1 MRNFIAYCA
10 VAALL
15 IAFMCGI
22 ITCKGSEQSKA
33 AENGGES
40 NPATL
45 NFSEKP
51 PAFVLNKAAGAEQS
65 GIFYVGYMTNYTNIA
80 NGLQAALEAFSQK
93 NNIPVDLREV
103 NFEEDMPLNIPVI
116 CVDFNAL
123 DDKAFNKLAKY
134 VTEGNG
140 MLIIQ
145 NVRELNKLGKA
156 LKCDVTWAEPSN
168 EDMRK
173 PGTLRAGFINEEPR
187 VFAAMINAFDTLAW
201 NTNDPNAPIYA
212 AFIADALSAAL
223 VQGGMVEKVEPA
235 PLQIAGAYTESGV
248 TIGIRANQIKD
259 APSATISLKLL
270 DVRNNSLGDY
280 TRDIKFDQKQKE
292 DFFAFKTDPVENPY
306 LYRLQVEYKLP
317 DFTIAYTRSLAEI
330 IGIMNVK
337 LLGQNEVYAN
347 SLSSMRVIA
356 LNEVD
361 NSPIPNA
368 EVKMLVQAG
377 GEPISV
383 SGKTD
388 KTGTLDLPF
397 TVGDIKQDSLKLE
410 VDVKSALGTEKITQD
425 LKVKRA
431 YKIMLNTDKPIYK
444 PGQMMHVRALAMQM
458 PSMQPVSGMPLLL
471 EIEDAKGNKLFKK
484 DLELSS
490 FGIASTDFQ
499 LADEINLG
507 TWTVRATVAEKESQ
521 EKKVDVKRYVLPKF
535 KVDVKPEKTF
545 YMPGDV
551 VKGEI
556 QSDYFFGKPVANAD
570 VKIDFVAFEVE
581 ETVMGTVQ
589 GKTDD
594 NGNFK
599 FEYQLKDYFVGHP
612 LTKGDAP
619 VILNVTVTDTAAQKV
634 EKSATIT
641 VSKDPIHVYAIPE
654 SGKLVPG
661 VENIIYLMATY
672 PDGSPAEG
680 ATFTISGNSIE
691 ADKLGIAT
699 VTATPTEQAYT
710 MTVEVADKRGAEA
723 TKDFRF
729 DINAAEE
736 QALLRLDKV
745 FTKVGDTLNAT
756 VFSSLGAGSV
766 YLDIIRDGQTV
777 LTKAMTLEN
786 GKATESI
793 DLSTDFF
800 GTLIV
805 NAYQI
810 NRTGQIVRDTKSLY
824 VSRADDL
831 TIAITPDKETYRP
844 GEEATF
850 NFSVTGTDSKPLM
863 TALGVIV
870 VDEAVFALSEMQPG
884 LEKVYFTLE
893 KEIMKPRYEIHE
905 FVPDQFVLNPI
916 RPEEKDRMLAAQV
929 LAAAA
934 SNDVQYSLDVNT
946 AQNKVED
953 YYKTLEKLLDD
964 QMAPMIRAMQD
975 WADKAAPDDL
985 AKMNSLRDLV
995 NALVKSGALTEAQT
1009 QDPWGNDVI
1018 FPGWV
1023 MPTTLLI
1030 YSKGPDGE
1038 LGTSDDVWVN
1048 KENAFK
1054 NDKCPRLQKFD
1065 VELWQLAQKLQS
1077 ADMTRSRLLQQQGRR
1092 VFMGGRRGDMLMEKN
1107 REMAMDAMPEA
1118 MPMPAPAGAAE
1129 AGGAAPPAPTE
1140 KPRLRQFFP
1149 ETLYFNAQ
1157 VLTDKDGKAT
1167 LKIPM
1172 ADNITT
1178 WRMSTFA
1185 SGMTG
1190 QLGSMQTGIR
1200 VFQDFF
1206 IDLNL
1211 PVALTQSDY
1220 VEVPVAVYNY
1230 LKEEQTVTLTLEIG
1244 EDKWFE
1250 LTGPEKVDLKI
1261 GPDAVAV
1268 AYFPV
1273 KATKVGSHAFTVL
1286 AEGSAGLKDY
1296 IKKSVDVEPDGKMF
1310 ELVQNGKISS
1320 GDKPA
1325 DFAVEIPQEA
1335 VPDAYK
1341 IFVKVYPG
1349 VMAQVQEGLDR
1360 MLQMPCGCFE
1370 QTSSSTYP
1378 NVLVLDYMKRA
1389 KKITPEIQMKAEG
1402 FINLG
1407 YQKLVAFEVK
1417 GGGFSWFGDAPA
1429 NQILTS
1435 YGLMEF
1441 HDLSQVYTIDPNVI
1455 SRTQSWLASQQ
1466 KEDGHWDPDAA
1477 YLHQESWGKIQNSS
1491 LLVTA
1496 YVMWALEH
1504 TKYEGPQMAK
1514 GFDYMTQHM
1523 AEADNAYTLALMLN
1537 AYALDK
1543 KHEKELATII
1553 DKLLG
1558 MKKSDGDKVWW
1569 EAGVASGTYSSG
1581 DSANIETTA
1590 IIAIGLMNA
1599 EQQIPLISQIMNY
1612 LIAQKQPDGAW
1623 PGTQATILALRAL
1636 LLSVAKSQEKV
1647 NGEVTVTVGD
1657 AREDFAIEPKNAD
1670 VMHILDF
1677 KGATKLGQN
1686 KISLSFDGEGGMM
1699 YQVVTRY
1706 YSPWKEVPVPKEE
1719 PLTITVK
1726 YDKTQLERDDI
1737 VTANITIKN
1746 NAPGEMKMVMV
1757 DLGIPPGFE
1766 VQQNTLW
1773 DLVETGKVQRFETTG
1788 RQIILYLETM
1798 KSGESL
1804 ELSYKMQAKFVI
1816 KAKAPKSTVYQ
1827 YYNPDKRAESQ
1838 PFDIEVKGQ

>member
-1 MRNFIAYCA
+1 MRSLIAYCA
-10 VAALL
+10 VAAMLL
-15 IAFMCGI
+15 AFLGI
-22 ITCKGSEQSKA
+22 IALTGSQQA
-33 AENGGES
+33 TPAENAG
-40 NPATL
+40 NPAL
-45 NFSEKP
+45 HFSENP
-51 PAFVLNKAAGAEQS
+51 PAFVLNKAAGTEQA

-80 NGLQAALEAFSQK
+80 TGLQGALGAFSQK
-93 NNIPVDLREV
+93 NNIPVDLREI
-103 NFEEDMPLNIPVI
+103 NFQEDTPLNMPVI
-116 CVDFNAL
+116 CVDVNAL
-123 DDKAFNKLAKY
+123 DQKAYDKLAKY
-134 VTEGNG
+134 VTDGNG
-140 MLIIQ
+140 VLLIE
-145 NVRELNKLGKA
+145 NARELNRLADMLHQEIKW
-156 LKCDVTWAEPSN
+156 VEPKSRN
-168 EDMRK
+168 LRK
-173 PGTLRAGFINEEPR
+173 PGNLRVG
-187 VFAAMINAFDTLAW
+187 MINDKPRIFASLINAIDTMAW
-201 NTNDPNAPIYA
+201 NPNDPNRPIYQEFVA
-212 AFIADALSAAL
+212 GALSEAL
-223 VQGGMVEKVEPA
+223 ASGGMVEKIEPT
-235 PLQIAGAYTESGV
+235 PLQIAGAYTDTGV
-248 TIGIRANQIKD
+248 TIGIRANQVGD

-280 TRDIKFDQKQKE
+280 TREIKFDQKQKE
-292 DFFAFKTDPVENPY
+292 DSFEFKTDPISNPY
-306 LYRLQVEYKLP
+306 LYRLRVEYKLP
-317 DFTIAYTRSLAEI
+317 DFTIAYTKTLAEI

-347 SLSSMRVIA
+347 SPSSMRVIA

-361 NSPIPNA
+361 NSPIPDA
-368 EVKMLVQAG
+368 EVKMTVQGA

-388 KTGTLDLPF
+388 ATGTLDLPF
-397 TVGDIKQDSLKLE
+397 MVGDVKQDALKVE
-410 VDVKSALGTEKITQD
+410 VDVKSALGAEKITQD

-431 YKIMLNTDKPIYK
+431 YKILLNTDKPIYK
-444 PGQMMHVRALAMQM
+444 PGQMMYVRALAMEM
-458 PSMQPVSGMPLLL
+458 PSMKPVTGMPLLL
-471 EIEDAKGNKLFKK
+471 EIEDSKGNKLFKK
-484 DLELSS
+484 DLELSN

-499 LADEINLG
+499 LADEINMG
-507 TWTVRATVAEKESQ
+507 TWTVRAVVAEKESQ

-556 QSDYFFGKPVANAD
+556 QCDYFFGKPVANSD
-570 VKIDFVAFEVE
+570 VKIDFVSFEVE
-581 ETVMGTVQ
+581 ETVMGTIQ
-589 GKTDD
+589 GKTDE
-594 NGNFK
+594 NGNYK

-619 VILNVTVTDTAAQKV
+619 VVLNVTVTDTADQKV
-634 EKSATIT
+634 EKSAGLT

-661 VENIIYLMATY
+661 VENIIYLMAAY
-672 PDGSPAEG
+672 PDGSPADG
-680 ATFTISGNSIE
+680 ATFTIDGKAID

-699 VTATPTEQAYT
+699 VTTTPGEAAYKI
-710 MTVEVADKRGAEA
+710 TVEVADKRGAKA
-723 TKDFRF
+723 TANFTF
-729 DINAAEE
+729 NINAAEE
-736 QALLRLDKV
+736 QVLLRLDKV
-745 FTKVGDTLNAT
+745 FTKVGDTLTAT
-756 VFSSLGAGSV
+756 VFSSLGTGSV

-786 GKATESI
+786 GKAAESI
-793 DLSTDFF
+793 DLSADFF

-810 NRTGQIVRDTKSLY
+810 NRTGQIVRDSKSLY

-831 TIAITPDKETYRP
+831 TISVTPDKETYKP

-850 NFSVTGTDSKPLM
+850 NFSVTGPDSKPLM

-905 FVPDQFVLNPI
+905 FVPDVFILNPI

-934 SNDVQYSLDVNT
+934 ANDVQYSLDVNT
-946 AQNKVED
+946 AENKVDD
-953 YYKTLEKLLDD
+953 YYKTLEKMLDD
-964 QMAPMIRAMQD
+964 QMAPMIKAMQD
-975 WADKAAPDDL
+975 WADKATPDEL
-985 AKMNSLRDLV
+985 QKMNSLRDLV
-995 NALVKSGALTEAQT
+995 NALVKSGALKEEQT
-1009 QDPWGNDVI
+1009 KDPWGNDVI

-1023 MPTTLLI
+1023 MPTKALI

-1038 LGTSDDVWVN
+1038 LGTSDDVWIDKDNV
-1048 KENAFK
+1048 FK
-1054 NDKCPRLQKFD
+1054 QDKFPQIHKYD
-1065 VELWQLAQKLQS
+1065 MELWQLAQKLQS
-1077 ADMTRSRLLQQQGRR
+1077 ADITRSNQLQQQGLRR
-1092 VFMGGRRGDMLMEKN
+1092 FGPRGGRGGMLMEKN
-1107 REMAMDAMPEA
+1107 GAMEMDAMRAEA
-1118 MPMPAPAGAAE
+1118 GPMPAPMAGAE
-1129 AGGAAPPAPTE
+1129 APMAPGAPAE

-1157 VLTDKDGKAT
+1157 ILTDNDGKAT

-1185 SGMTG
+1185 SGMGG
-1190 QLGSMQTGIR
+1190 QLGSMQSGIR

-1211 PVALTQSDY
+1211 PVALTQNDY

-1230 LKEEQTVTLTLEIG
+1230 LKQEQTVTLTLEIG
-1244 EDKWFE
+1244 DDKWFE
-1250 LTGPEKVDLKI
+1250 LTGPEKVDVKV
-1261 GPDAVAV
+1261 GPDAVAS

-1273 KATKVGSHAFTVL
+1273 KATKVGSHSFTVL
-1286 AEGSAGLKDY
+1286 AEGSAGLKDE

-1310 ELVQNGKISS
+1310 ELVQNGKIAS
-1320 GDKPA
+1320 GDKP
-1325 DFAVEIPQEA
+1325 VELTAKIPEDA

-1341 IFVKVYPG
+1341 IFVKIYPG
-1349 VMAQVQEGLDR
+1349 VMAQVQDGLDR

-1378 NVLVLDYMKRA
+1378 NVLVLDYMKRT
-1389 KKITPEIQMKAEG
+1389 KKSTPEIQMKAEG

-1417 GGGFSWFGDAPA
+1417 GGGFSWFGDEPA

-1441 HDLSQVYTIDPNVI
+1441 YDLAQVYTIDPNVI
-1455 SRTQSWLASQQ
+1455 SRTQAWLASKQQ
-1466 KEDGHWDPDAA
+1466 EDGHWDPDKA
-1477 YLHQESWGKIQNSS
+1477 YLHQESWSKIQNSG

-1504 TKYEGPQMAK
+1504 TKYTGPQMDK
-1514 GFDYMTQHM
+1514 GFGYMTAHM
-1523 AEADNAYTLALMLN
+1523 GEADNAYTLALMLN

-1543 KHEKELATII
+1543 KHEKELAAVI

-1558 MKKSDGDKVWW
+1558 MKKSEGDKVWW
-1569 EAGVASGTYSSG
+1569 EAGVSSGTYSSG
-1581 DSANIETTA
+1581 NSADIETTA
-1590 IIAIGLMNA
+1590 MIAIGLINA
-1599 EQQIPLISQIMNY
+1599 EQQIPLVGQIMNY
-1612 LIAQKQPDGAW
+1612 LVAQKQPDGAW

-1647 NGEVTVTVGD
+1647 NGEVTVKVGD
-1657 AREDFAIEPKNAD
+1657 ARQDFAIDPKTSD
-1670 VMHILDF
+1670 MYHILDF
-1677 KGATKLGQN
+1677 KNDTKPGEN
-1686 KISLSFDGEGGMM
+1686 KISLEFDGEGGMM
-1699 YQVVTRY
+1699 YQIVTRY
-1706 YSPWKEVPVPKEE
+1706 YSPWKDIEVPKEE
-1719 PLTITVK
+1719 ALTIDVK

-1737 VTANITIKN
+1737 VTANVTIKN
-1746 NAPGEMKMVMV
+1746 NAPGEVKMVMV

-1773 DLVETGKVQRFETTG
+1773 DLVENGKIQRFETTG

-1798 KSGESL
+1798 KSGEAI
-1804 ELSYKMQAKFVI
+1804 ELSYKMQAKFVV
-1816 KAKAPKSTVYQ
+1816 KAKAPKSTVYE

-1838 PFDIEVKGQ
+1838 PFDIEVKSN